1 MQTALSP
8 NGAGKII
15 ASQQQALASLL
26 RATSSSEA
34 PKAASQ
40 GATRP

>member
-1 MQTALSP
+1 MQTDQSP

-15 ASQQQALASLL
+15 AGQQQVLASLL
-26 RATSSSEA
+26 RAMSASEA